1 MTRTEAKYI
10 KGFITVISRKRT
22 DNVLPKA
29 KKSFQKTTKKYT
41 KTDEKNELNRG
52 GKYVKET
59 TTRPTSDKKQP
70 IATNG
75 PTTKR
80 ENPASGGGLQ
90 IAPQQICVVVHL

>member
-41 KTDEKNELNRG
+41 KTDEKMN
-52 GKYVKET
+52 
-59 TTRPTSDKKQP
+59 
-70 IATNG
+70 
-75 PTTKR
+75 
-80 ENPASGGGLQ
+80 
-90 IAPQQICVVVHL
+90 